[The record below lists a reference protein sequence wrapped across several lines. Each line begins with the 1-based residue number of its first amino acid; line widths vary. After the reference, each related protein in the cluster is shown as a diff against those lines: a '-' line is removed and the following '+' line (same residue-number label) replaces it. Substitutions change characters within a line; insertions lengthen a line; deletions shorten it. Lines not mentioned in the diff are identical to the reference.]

1 MKTLIITGND
11 ASAGCLKAAC
21 RADTIV
27 GMGTRLIVGPPPDRE
42 AVMRIFGRVP
52 GSTEGLKAL
61 CQNFDRVELW
71 FDPDAES
78 QLALALML
86 DYLRKDSQ
94 SIGNLTLVYPD
105 VRLAEMMPESAISLR
120 PPSEEVTNAHLEL
133 ASQVWGAWQSSA
145 PEDLASLLEEETSIL
160 PFVERTLLR
169 LLDELPARNNGL
181 AASELIL
188 LKLVGEEDTDSYR
201 VLARYHREFW
211 PGTYTGFDAGQL
223 LDDLG
228 HAEEPAILGLPPGP
242 YDMALMEDETRRKLY
257 SSSPLTLSP
266 FGQRLLAGGA
276 DFAEGGPSPRWWGG
290 TELTSRR
297 EWRWDAVTRKLH
309 HLI

>member
-1 MKTLIITGND
+1 
-11 ASAGCLKAAC
+11 
-21 RADTIV
+21 
-27 GMGTRLIVGPPPDRE
+27 MGTRLIVGPPPDRE